1 MIGKISSR
9 GKWKCTRER
18 ITRRGKWLSIHE
30 EDSQWWFETRSEVCD
45 KTREREEE
53 RKGFRKWRGE
63 KKEKWQDGG
72 RGANQDRVGFKISM
86 VENVLAASVP
96 PSNVGVE
103 GKQPHGFFPQKWP
116 RHKGIRRM
124 REHVP
129 LSRILKR
136 ATYPRFSRYF
146 RPTIFRPFAL
156 SRRLSSA
163 YFFSRVSKEWYNLY
177 GIEYPDNLTAL
188 FRFVDEFSS
197 KRVAIS
203 LLNYYLF

>member
-1 MIGKISSR
+1 M
-9 GKWKCTRER
+9 E
-18 ITRRGKWLSIHE
+18 
-30 EDSQWWFETRSEVCD
+30 
-45 KTREREEE
+45 
-53 RKGFRKWRGE
+53 
-63 KKEKWQDGG
+63 
-72 RGANQDRVGFKISM
+72 
-86 VENVLAASVP
+86 
-96 PSNVGVE
+96 
-103 GKQPHGFFPQKWP
+103 KWP

-188 FRFVDEFSS
+188 FRFVDEFSN

-203 LLNYYLF
+203 HSIIICSKFNEKDKDLLQERNYLCCHKSQSHERETATKAS